1 MGVSLDITLADGSA
15 IEQFP
20 ICCRS
25 KGIEILKGAAVY
37 FHAGGS
43 DDAAEIK
50 ESLFIYL
57 ISTEKFGVVAEIA
70 KKPIEFPKGF
80 VCAVQS
86 PRERSCVER
95 FWFDDNKSKF
105 EKWLLR
111 MPSIRNLFHPSE
123 K

>member
-37 FHAGGS
+37 LHAGGS

-50 ESLFIYL
+50 ESLFIHL
-57 ISTEKFGVVAEIA
+57 ISTEQFGVVAEIA
-70 KKPIEFPKGF
+70 KKPVEFPKCF
-80 VCAVQS
+80 VGAVQ
-86 PRERSCVER
+86 PAKERSSVER
-95 FWFDDNKSKF
+95 LWF
-105 EKWLLR
+105 
-111 MPSIRNLFHPSE
+111 
-123 K
+123 